1 LDRQQAIHHPDGSFE
16 RDGMNVGRLEVAA
29 RHLGSRFED
38 VVKPSTS
45 KGDFDA
51 DGDCK
56 DLRT

>member
-1 LDRQQAIHHPDGSFE
+1 
-16 RDGMNVGRLEVAA
+16 MNVGRLEVAA